1 MAGGVIYV
9 TITVITAALLW
20 GFRHQWAEFYA
31 PINESVRDSMLET
44 LPYFILGCL
53 LIDGL

>member
-20 GFRHQWAEFYA
+20 GLRYQWAEFYA
-31 PINESVRDSMLET
+31 PINETVRDSLLET